1 MAGRVR
7 TPPVGHGVEALMG
20 FREVAAALGPRSPD
34 PGDRAVG
41 HGVSGEIVAVPEQ
54 QPLAADGIW
63 RVALAGE
70 PFGRLV
76 GRRRNGVGAWRLLQL
91 DDLTDA
97 QLDAYEA
104 ARLDPP
110 RPALLTTS

>member
-7 TPPVGHGVEALMG
+7 TPPVGFGAEALMG
-20 FREVAAALGPRSPD
+20 FRQMAAAISLPPPE
-34 PGDRAVG
+34 PGERAVG
-41 HGVSGEIVAVPEQ
+41 HGVCGAIVAVPDE
-54 QPLAADGIW
+54 QPLKVDGIW
-63 RVALAGE
+63 RVTLAGE

-76 GRRRNGVGAWRLLQL
+76 GRRRGDGGAWRLLQL

>member
-1 MAGRVR
+1 MASRVR
-7 TPPVGHGVEALMG
+7 TPPVGFGAETLMG
-20 FREVAAALGPRSPD
+20 FRRMAAALRPLSPD
-34 PGDRAVG
+34 PGERAVG
-41 HGVSGEIVAVPEQ
+41 HGVTGAIVAVPEQ

-76 GRRRNGVGAWRLLQL
+76 RRGHDDGGAWQLLQL

-97 QLDAYEA
+97 QLDAHEA
-104 ARLDPP
+104 AGLDLP
-110 RPALLTTS
+110 RPALLTTP